1 MGDTSLMPFTLNR
14 KYVFL
19 ILAVV
24 NLAVYAP
31 ALFGDFIYDDHR
43 QVEQNPWIRSVK
55 NLPEIFKHSTA
66 FFQNPENRRGP
77 GNYYRPMHTAAY
89 TLVYALCGNRPWGY
103 HLANLILSILV
114 SFMIYIIAKTW
125 FSSWEAG
132 LGALIFSVHPMH
144 VEAVAWIAALPEMLS
159 ALLLLLV
166 LKIHIK
172 DLWKD
177 YDYLVSGVCLLAAF
191 LTRENALVLLL
202 LVLLYDALNPQRGWS
217 RMAGDLGRRY
227 IVYILAAGVYFYLR
241 YQVLGHFIAD
251 SRGYPL
257 SPAGIL
263 LNIIPLLA
271 QYYFSLL
278 FPTPM
283 SAFHVFHPVPAF
295 FQLKII
301 LSLGVLTGLGVL
313 GWYLYKKD
321 KILFFMFSWIPVTLL
336 PFLYLPVLGENVFV
350 ERYMYLPSAGACIL
364 MGCGLLKIYHAITRR
379 QVRWMYIS
387 LVIIIITG
395 MAGTTFARTFH
406 WRNDITLCTKT
417 LKTDPGAFN
426 FLNLLAYAY
435 YTQGNAERAMEIFKS
450 FDQYFP
456 GEKEKA
462 GKDGITYADVKK
474 LPPEHN
480 IYKQSYF
487 EAQTKLAALHFQR
500 EEITEAL
507 ELYKK
512 LGAAFPGDYNLFFYL
527 GLCHEKNQNLQEAAR
542 AYQYVLSLNPEHQPT
557 RTRLEALGPGITP
570 AGMDKLC
577 AVAKQLADKKE
588 YHQAIA
594 LLNQAAAQDTQ
605 NARPHH
611 YLFNIYWLTK
621 QPEKAR
627 QAIREA
633 LRRDPGNE
641 LFQFNYKAL
650 QGK

>member
-1 MGDTSLMPFTLNR
+1 MPFTLDR
-14 KYVFL
+14 KYIFL
-19 ILAVV
+19 ILTVV

-31 ALFGDFIYDDHR
+31 VLSGGFIYDDHR

-77 GNYYRPMHTAAY
+77 GNYYRPMHMAAY
-89 TLVYALCGNRPWGY
+89 TLIYALCGNRPWGY

-114 SFMIYIIAKTW
+114 SFMVYVIAKTW

-144 VEAVAWIAALPEMLS
+144 VDAVAWIAALPEMLG

-172 DLWKD
+172 DLWKGR
-177 YDYLVSGVCLLAAF
+177 DYLVSGICLLAAF

-202 LVLLYDALNPQRGWS
+202 LVLIYDALHPQRGWS
-217 RMAGDLGRRY
+217 SMAGVLARRY
-227 IVYILAAGVYFYLR
+227 IVYILAAGIYFYLR

-251 SRGYPL
+251 SQGYPL
-257 SPAGIL
+257 SWAGIL

-283 SAFHVFHPVPAF
+283 SAFHVFDPVHSLF
-295 FQLKII
+295 HLKII
-301 LSLGVLTGLGVL
+301 VSLGGLIGLGVL
-313 GWYLYKKD
+313 GRYLYKKD
-321 KILFFMFSWIPVTLL
+321 KILFFMFCWIPVALL
-336 PFLYLPVLGENVFV
+336 PFLYLPALGENVFV
-350 ERYMYLPSAGACIL
+350 ERYMYLSSVGVCVL
-364 MGCGLLKIYHAITRR
+364 LSCGLLRIYHAITRR
-379 QVRWMYIS
+379 PARRIYIG
-387 LVIIIITG
+387 LVIIILLG
-395 MAGTTFARTFH
+395 MAGTSFARTFH

-417 LKTDPGAFN
+417 LQTDPGAFN

-435 YTQGNAERAMEIFKS
+435 YNQGEVERAMEIFGS

-456 GEKEKA
+456 REDKPGEKEE
-462 GKDGITYADVKK
+462 ITYAQVKNLSPK
-474 LPPEHN
+474 HN

-487 EAQTKLAALHFQR
+487 EAQTKLAALHFR
-500 EEITEAL
+500 RDEINEAL
-507 ELYKK
+507 ALYRK
-512 LGAAFPGDYNLFFYL
+512 LTAVFPRDYNMFFPL
-527 GLCHEKNQNLQEAAR
+527 GLCHEKNKNPDEAAS
-542 AYQYVLSLNPEHQPT
+542 AYRYVLSLNPGHQPA
-557 RTRLEALGPGITP
+557 RTRLQALGPGITP
-570 AGMDKLC
+570 AGIDKLC
-577 AVAKQLADKKE
+577 AAAKQLADKKE
-588 YHQAIA
+588 YRQAIES
-594 LLNQAAAQDTQ
+594 LIKAAVQDPQ
-605 NARPHH
+605 NAKPYH
-611 YLFNIYWLTK
+611 YLFNVYWLTE

-627 QAIREA
+627 QAMREA
-633 LRRDPGNE
+633 LRRDPGNK